1 MGAQFDYSERLLRDQ
16 ELADPLKPRRLQR
29 AIGVIYRPESERS
42 SGV

>member
-1 MGAQFDYSERLLRDQ
+1 MRQGLDRFLLLRDQ

-29 AIGVIYRPESERS
+29 AIGVIYLPESEPG